1 MDGVKKTGKR
11 FLYLCLVGVLLAPTV
26 FLGLSAVL
34 GETFADGGTAASLL
48 FFGVTYW
55 AYAVLFVGLLA
66 NTLAA
71 MRNFKVISE
80 EKLFERSPLWSLLNY
95 VQPLTLLVLLGLL
108 VQYSQFGMML
118 WNWLNS

>member
-1 MDGVKKTGKR
+1 MEGVKKTGKR
-11 FLYLCLVGVLLAPTV
+11 FLFLCLAGVLLPPAL

-34 GETFADGGTAASLL
+34 GETFADGGTASSLL

-55 AYAVLFVGLLA
+55 ACVVLFVGLLA

-80 EKLFERSPLWSLLNY
+80 EKLFERSPLWCLLNY

-108 VQYSQFGMML
+108 VQYSPFGAML
-118 WNWLNS
+118 WNWLAS